1 MGWTFPDNEID
12 INARIPV
19 DDAWH
24 DVDLG
29 ANSDVPVG
37 TKAVIVHL
45 RNTHATT
52 GYKGA
57 VRPKGSSIDPCA
69 AYDCTYAALI
79 FTYLFVQLDTA
90 RKFQARSNN
99 AALDFRVV
107 AYTNDALA
115 ITPYVDKTPAVTGS
129 YQDVDVSDAGVP
141 AGSAAALFY
150 LDGIGGNRLWGIRKD
165 GTTFDSKWY
174 RDGGTQGIAF
184 GALSAARITEVYI
197 SNTDLKFWVQG
208 YLPGAQ
214 GLMFD
219 TPTEKTPVSA
229 GSWQDVDCSA
239 IIPAGALAAILL
251 IRNSNGTTNWI
262 ACVRK
267 KGSADDFSAS
277 NKCNAWRQHHA
288 VVGLDA
294 SRVFQAYVGH
304 ATEVDIFVLGYIVTP
319 PAQTISGGGN
329 IATGEALGSP
339 GVLPG
344 AVTLQPVAMGS
355 GETWGTPAVFPGSV
369 SVFAS
374 GIVSAEAFGAA
385 AVLPGAVSLQPSG
398 IASEEAVG
406 PPIILP
412 GAVTLQP
419 PGILSEES
427 FGLSLILPGEV
438 AIRPTGILSAEAFGL
453 PFAVRIPKY
462 LETTLTVSRLEVK
475 VDG

>member
-12 INARIPV
+12 INARITV
-19 DDAWH
+19 DNTWH

-29 ANSDVPVG
+29 ANNDVPAG

-45 RNTHATT
+45 RNTHTT
-52 GYKGA
+52 TNYNGA
-57 VRPKGSSIDPCA
+57 VRPKGSSLNPCA
-69 AYDCTYAALI
+69 TGCIYSPLT
-79 FTYLFVQLDTA
+79 FTYLFMLIDA
-90 RKFQARSNN
+90 DRKFQVRSNN

-150 LDGIGGNRLWGIRKD
+150 LDSTAGNKAWANRKD
-165 GTTFDSKWY
+165 GSSFDSYWY
-174 RDGGTQGIAF
+174 KDGGSQGIVF
-184 GALSAARITEVYI
+184 GALSAARITEVKI
-197 SNTDLKFWVQG
+197 ENVSVKFWAQG
-208 YLPGAQ
+208 YLPSAQ

-251 IRNSNGTTNWI
+251 IRNTSGASSLI

-267 KGSADDFSAS
+267 KGSTDDFSPT
-277 NKCNAWRQHHA
+277 NKCVSWRQHHA
-288 VVGLDA
+288 VVGLDG
-294 SRVFQAYVGH
+294 SRVFQAYVEH
-304 ATEVDIFVLGYIVTP
+304 ATEVDIFVLGYLVTP
-319 PAQTISGGGN
+319 PAQTISEAGN
-329 IATGEALGSP
+329 VATGEALGSP

-344 AVTLQPVAMGS
+344 AVTLQPVALGS

-385 AVLPGAVSLQPSG
+385 AVLPGAVSLQPGG
-398 IASEEAVG
+398 IASEEAG
-406 PPIILP
+406 GLPTILP
-412 GAVTLQP
+412 GVVTLQP
-419 PGILSEES
+419 PGILSGES
-427 FGLSLILPGEV
+427 LGLSLVLPGEV
-438 AIRPTGILSAEAFGL
+438 AIWPPGILSAEAFGL
-453 PFAVRIPKY
+453 PFAVRIPKH